1 MPRRFTIDTGLSAT
15 VSGLH
20 YPADR
25 HSAVQTLLILAPS
38 AGASQYSEFMHC
50 FATGMATRGIDTVT
64 FDFLYME
71 QGCLAPDSKSRL
83 EATYR
88 AAIKETQLAIPSMTS
103 RLVIGGKSMGGR
115 IASQIAA
122 DPSVKTRVAGLV
134 FLGYP
139 LHPPGRP
146 ERRRDQHLAAITA
159 PILFVQGSRDPF
171 GNKDEMRPVVDACQ
185 QGRLHV
191 VEGGVHSLR
200 LPNKMDL
207 TTLKV
212 YDSVQDVIGSW
223 IKTL

>member
-134 FLGYP
+134 FLG
-139 LHPPGRP
+139 
-146 ERRRDQHLAAITA
+146 
-159 PILFVQGSRDPF
+159 
-171 GNKDEMRPVVDACQ
+171 
-185 QGRLHV
+185 
-191 VEGGVHSLR
+191 
-200 LPNKMDL
+200 
-207 TTLKV
+207 
-212 YDSVQDVIGSW
+212 
-223 IKTL
+223 